1 MDGNIYTDTLKIT
14 PEILKLIAEIDEF
27 KGAWAAIGRISPD
40 RLTALR
46 RLRRSRASVHRHE
59 SRAQS

>member
-1 MDGNIYTDTLKIT
+1 MGVGIRTDTLVIT
-14 PEILKLIAEIDEF
+14 AEILRLIAETDEF

-46 RLRRSRASVHRHE
+46 HVATIEGIGLFDSH
-59 SRAQS
+59 